1 MSAGK
6 FIPPIDLRDFL
17 KAGGWSV
24 LKEGLDHRQYVLDHP
39 EYPRRQLIYPMDTSA
54 PDYVEAVERV
64 VEKLAD
70 ISRRSV
76 RSIYSALSS
85 LHEDVLKLRVFF
97 DGDDRSLPLPFAS
110 TLVANTEKLL
120 KAGACTVLQPR
131 ISHPK
136 LSLAEAVQF
145 IDHSKFG
152 QTEEGSFILSV
163 SCAINALDAQGKL
176 QFDEKDAPFVR
187 QVTIS
192 LQNAM
197 TQLVQA
203 IEADT
208 LDSLV
213 EELRA
218 SSSPII
224 SANLCDA
231 LAGMH
236 DEHINNA
243 LDVGFVWSP
252 KRPTLA
258 RGNAGPIRLQ
268 RDYFS
273 RIEDVRRAL
282 KADDDDEEDSFI
294 GTVERMEGVMGA
306 DGRRAGPVMLALLL
320 PDGETVR
327 ARVDLNAEDY
337 LKANAAHL
345 KHGSYVRLSGRLRQ
359 GRQPRQLANVEKF
372 EWLSAG
378 QPASLPQET

>member
-17 KAGGWSV
+17 KAAGWNI
-24 LKEGLDHRQYVLDHP
+24 LKEGLDHRQYVLDNPQH
-39 EYPRRQLIYPMDTSA
+39 PRRQLIYPMDTTA
-54 PDYVEAVERV
+54 PDYIEAVERV
-64 VEKLAD
+64 IEKLAD
-70 ISRRSV
+70 ITKRSAQ
-76 RSIYSALSS
+76 SIYSALSN

-145 IDHSKFG
+145 IDHSRFG

-163 SCAINALDAQGKL
+163 SCPINALDAQGKL
-176 QFDEKDAPFVR
+176 QFDEQDAPFVR

-192 LQNAM
+192 LQSAM

-208 LDSLV
+208 LTSLV
-213 EELRA
+213 DELRV
-218 SSSPII
+218 SPSPII

-243 LDVGFVWSP
+243 LDIGFVWSP
-252 KRPTLA
+252 KRASPS

-273 RIEDVRRAL
+273 RIEEVRRAL
-282 KADDDDEEDSFI
+282 KAHEEDEDDSFI
-294 GTVERMEGVMGA
+294 GTVEKMEGVMGA
-306 DGRRAGPVMLALLL
+306 DGRRTGPVMLALLL
-320 PDGETVR
+320 PDGEIVR
-327 ARVDLNAEDY
+327 ARVDLDAEDY

-345 KHGSYVRLSGRLRQ
+345 SHGSYVRLKGRLRQ
-359 GRQPRQLANVEKF
+359 GRQPRQLLNIETF
-372 EWLSAG
+372 EWLSPG
-378 QPASLPQET
+378 EPIPPPR